1 MRKGWIFSLGLW
13 ILGMGALPAQ
23 AQTVEFKPRIVFLL
37 FVPQNI
43 EATPYM
49 DSIPTLLSAA
59 VSKKNFFEIVEKK
72 RVEKTIELE
81 GYKLTSLNIAQLVAI
96 GNKHGFDYIVFG
108 NVKKERGIIF
118 ADIKILDTRHQTIY
132 FEHTL
137 TTSEGGLTDQVGNLA
152 NQIVEKTKNFIS
164 AGAAKARAME
174 MPPDPPSNLRIQ
186 SGTKKIR
193 LSWSHNTPQTLV
205 GFKVYRTKKYEERY
219 ILLGSVFEMTC
230 VDENPVLNEPL
241 LYRVKAVGKNGQE
254 SEFSE
259 VVEAITVAGP
269 PAPIFL
275 SVEADIK
282 KTYLKWRS
290 HPGGGVWRFKIYRQ
304 QAPEKEFKEIA
315 EASATTTDYTDKGLL
330 DDTTYS
336 YALGAVNA
344 QGVESD
350 MSNPLG
356 VKTIKAP
363 DRVKA
368 EGAKIRRV
376 TVSWNAHSF
385 PGITG
390 YNLYKAEQK
399 EGTYRLLA
407 KIGNRMTV
415 TYTEAKGLGDAA
427 TYWYRVS
434 AFNREGVETDMS
446 ETVSAITRGIPPV
459 PQALKAKDRESRMV
473 SLKWAA
479 VKSPEDEIR
488 GYYIYRS
495 AQEKGEYQRIAHIKD
510 PGADS
515 YCDKDPPLRDN
526 TTYYYKVCS
535 YNSVGMTSDL
545 SESVSATTKN
555 TPAKPSGLKAQSGE
569 VKKVTLT
576 WEANPEKDIREYVVF
591 RDSAGGKGWQKIAS
605 LKEKT
610 VYVDSGLNDGTTY
623 SYTVRAIDE
632 DHLTSEPSVPVTA
645 TTKPRP
651 KKPTGLGM
659 IAKEGQRIL
668 QWDSNPEQDIK
679 QYVVYKRGPLG
690 IALKISI
697 VTDTSWAVDEKNIK
711 KGQKLFITAVDE
723 TGLESEGSDQ
733 IVIE

>member
-1 MRKGWIFSLGLW
+1 MRKGLILSLGLL
-13 ILGMGALPAQ
+13 ILGALSAQ
-23 AQTVEFKPRIVFLL
+23 AQGVEFKPRIVFLL

-59 VSKKNFFEIVEKK
+59 VTKKNFFEIVEKK
-72 RVEKTIELE
+72 RVEKTLELE
-81 GYKLTSLNIAQLVAI
+81 GYKLTSLNTNQMVAI

-118 ADIKILDTRHQTIY
+118 ANIKILDIRHQTIY

-137 TTSEGGLTDQVGNLA
+137 TTTEGGLPDQVGNLA

-174 MPPDPPSNLRIQ
+174 MPPDPPSQLRVQ

-193 LSWSHNTPQTLV
+193 LSWSHNAPQTLV

-219 ILLGSVFEMTC
+219 ILLSSVCEMTC
-230 VDENPVLNEPL
+230 ADENPVLNEPL

-269 PAPIFL
+269 PPPIFL
-275 SVEADIK
+275 SIEGDIK
-282 KTYLKWRS
+282 KAYLKWRS
-290 HPGGGVWRFKIYRQ
+290 YPGGGVWRFRIYRQ

-315 EASATTTDYTDKGLL
+315 EVSAATTDYTDKGLL
-330 DDTTYS
+330 DGTTYS
-336 YALGAVNA
+336 YALSGVNV

-350 MSNPLG
+350 VSNPLEIKTVKEPDG
-356 VKTIKAP
+356 V
-363 DRVKA
+363 RA
-368 EGAKIRRV
+368 EGGKIRRI
-376 TVSWNAHSF
+376 TIGWNAHPF
-385 PGITG
+385 AGIAG

-399 EGTYRLLA
+399 DGAHKLLA

-415 TYTEAKGLGDAA
+415 TYTDVKGLGDAA
-427 TYWYRVS
+427 TYWYKVS
-434 AFNREGVETDMS
+434 AFNKEGVETDLS
-446 ETVSAITRGIPPV
+446 EAVSATTRGIPPV
-459 PQALKAKDRESRMV
+459 PEGLKTKEREPRMV
-473 SLKWAA
+473 SLRWPP

-495 AQEKGEYQRIAHIKD
+495 TEEKGEYQRIAHIKD
-510 PGADS
+510 PGVDS
-515 YCDKDPPLRDN
+515 YRDKDPALRDN

-535 YNSVGMTSDL
+535 YNSAGMTSDL
-545 SESVSATTKN
+545 SEPIPATTKN
-555 TPAKPSGLKAQSGE
+555 TPATPSGLKAQSGE

-576 WEANPEKDIREYVVF
+576 WEPNPEKDIREYVVF
-591 RDSAGGKGWQKIAS
+591 RDSAGGKGLKKIPS
-605 LKEKT
+605 LKGKT

-632 DHLTSEPSVPVTA
+632 DNLASEPPKPVMA

-651 KKPTGLGM
+651 KKPTGLRM
-659 IAKEGQRIL
+659 IAKEGQRTL
-668 QWDSNPEQDIK
+668 QWDSNAEKDIK

-690 IALKISI
+690 ISQKISI
-697 VTDTSWAVDEKNIK
+697 VTDISWTIDERSIK
-711 KGQKLFITAVDE
+711 KGQRLFVTAVDE

-733 IVIE
+733 IVTE